1 MLKLVKYIQEHSIPL
16 YIGLNNNGII
26 DSIFKLSTKQL
37 LTTMKYHSVSV
48 SENLFKIINEKDS
61 FTTKIHIDWFDSDRF
76 VIQDDCFV
84 DTEDDG
90 QTWSNKVDNSED
102 RCHDEVD
109 SPYQLDCM
117 HNIPPRE

>member
-61 FTTKIHIDWFDSDRF
+61 FTTKIHID
-76 VIQDDCFV
+76 
-84 DTEDDG
+84 
-90 QTWSNKVDNSED
+90 
-102 RCHDEVD
+102 
-109 SPYQLDCM
+109 
-117 HNIPPRE
+117 